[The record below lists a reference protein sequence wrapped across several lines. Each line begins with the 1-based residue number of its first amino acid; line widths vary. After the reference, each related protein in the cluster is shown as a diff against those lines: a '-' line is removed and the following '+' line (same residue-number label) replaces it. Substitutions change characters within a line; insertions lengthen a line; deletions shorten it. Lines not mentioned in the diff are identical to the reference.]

1 MNARHP
7 GRFLLVSLGIASALL
22 LLVAG
27 LLADAGR
34 ARATTRPHLGYGFNV
49 AGWDVSLIQAIGFD
63 WIKVFD
69 PPSSRLPLHVLIR
82 LDAQAGDLD
91 DVQAFGDG
99 LAEVAA
105 SHGTFI
111 EAYEIGNEVNL
122 GAAYGWG
129 AAPVAADY
137 VTLLCEAYRQI
148 KANDPESVVVS
159 AGLAPTGRISGTWEG
174 HAGHDGTNQD
184 EREWL
189 KEFLAAGG
197 AGCADAVGYHPYGF
211 SADYDA
217 PPDVYSPEPDR
228 NCVNGFCFRGVEK
241 IRELLVEG
249 GAEEKAIWATEFGW
263 IVTPPE
269 HCLDDP
275 SFAGRLWQ
283 LVSEEKQAANLV
295 GAYEYANT
303 HWPWMG
309 AMFVFNLNFNAAGWY
324 AECDQIRYYAVQ
336 GRPAEDALRD
346 GLVKEPVPAVLSV
359 SPRQISVMVPVGA
372 QPVSVTRTLLVR
384 NEGWAP
390 LLYTVTV
397 SGEGLVSTAGP
408 DQGSLLPLAEFSLP
422 VIIASRERPAGVY
435 TATVEVAAGAGAL
448 DAPVSVTVSLFLV
461 EAYHTAHLPF
471 LRR

>member
-1 MNARHP
+1 MTPRHR
-7 GRFLLVSLGIASALL
+7 GRALLVSLLLAGTLL
-22 LLVAG
+22 LLLAG
-27 LLADAGR
+27 LPADAGR
-34 ARATTRPHLGYGFNV
+34 ARASSRPHLGYGFNV

-69 PPSSRLPLHVLIR
+69 PPASRLPLHVLFR
-82 LDAQAGDLD
+82 LDARAGDLD
-91 DVQAFGDG
+91 DVQAFGD
-99 LAEVAA
+99 EVAGMA
-105 SHGTFI
+105 AGHGAYI

-122 GAAYGWG
+122 GASYGWG

-137 VTLLCEAYRQI
+137 VTLLCEAYRRI

-159 AGLAPTGRISGTWEG
+159 AGLAPTGRLSDTWEG
-174 HAGHDGTNQD
+174 HPGHDGTNQD

-189 KEFLAAGG
+189 KEFLSAGG
-197 AGCADAVGYHPYGF
+197 AGCVDAVGYHPYGF

-217 PPDVYSPEPDR
+217 LPDAYSPDPTR

-249 GAEEKAIWATEFGW
+249 GAQGKAIWATEFGW

-283 LVSEEKQAANLV
+283 LVSEERQAANLV

-309 AMFVFNLNFNAAGWY
+309 PMFVFNLNFNMADWY
-324 AECDQIRYYAVQ
+324 AECDQIRYYAAQ

-346 GLVKEPVPAVLSV
+346 GLIEEPVPAILSV
-359 SPRQISVMVPVGA
+359 SPLEIAVMMPVGA
-372 QPVSVTRTLLVR
+372 QPVTLTRTLSVR
-384 NEGWAP
+384 NQGWAP
-390 LLYTVTV
+390 LVYTVTV
-397 SGEGLVSTAGP
+397 SGEGLISTAGP
-408 DQGSLLPLAEFSLP
+408 DQGSLLPLAEVSLP
-422 VIIASRERPAGVY
+422 VTIGSEARPAGVY
-435 TATVEVAAGAGAL
+435 KATIDVAARTGTL
-448 DAPVSVTVSLFLV
+448 DAPRSVTVSLFLV
-461 EAYHTAHLPF
+461 EAYHATHLPF
-471 LRR
+471 VRR